1 VLSTAAFFSNYIHL
15 YTNLVHGFYICT
27 GHKKGISSCQLARDI
42 GVTQKSA
49 WFMLHRVREM
59 MKMKNSKKLNNTVEA
74 DETYIG
80 GKVTNMHKAKRKEL
94 GIKKCLIHTMKKVV

>member
-1 VLSTAAFFSNYIHL
+1 MHRTQERNKQLPIGKRYWCNTKIS
-15 YTNLVHGFYICT
+15 LVHVAPCP
-27 GHKKGISSCQLARDI
+27 
-42 GVTQKSA
+42 
-49 WFMLHRVREM
+49 
-59 MKMKNSKKLNNTVEA
+59 VEA

>member
-1 VLSTAAFFSNYIHL
+1 
-15 YTNLVHGFYICT
+15 
-27 GHKKGISSCQLARDI
+27 
-42 GVTQKSA
+42 
-49 WFMLHRVREM
+49 MLHRVREM